1 MKKISSLLL
10 ALVLILCLAVPALAD
25 MGAPEFLEYNAT
37 VSNPDGTKDL
47 YGDNVLIPYGAQ
59 VRVIGEYGD
68 ECRITYEN
76 GYYDVDKNDLTAS
89 DEDNSASKSQK
100 YDSEITLKV
109 TAEKGTEIKKGHGY
123 AYETIAVIPEGT
135 EFTVSSGDSSSV
147 FNGTWSWVSYEGN
160 EGWVYTY
167 PYDYDCGVAVKAER
181 KNGRLGRVTVLADGM
196 RLMKEPGYYPSADEM
211 SEADSSK
218 FIGDAIPAGT
228 VLTYSYYMP
237 SPHRTIIFTEYN
249 GVKGWFLEGD
259 SENDLYTSAVTAD
272 RISHLYM
279 EKKLDMTEEPFG
291 KGEVIASVPAGE
303 GIASY
308 CSASKVVNTDDGS
321 DAEPEENQYGY
332 YSYDY
337 DACAQINTFFVT
349 YSGKAGWI
357 TAPYDDIDCVK
368 YIEWMTVFNSDEELS
383 FYADEDMTE
392 ELGTIPA
399 GKNFVEITR
408 FYENNKIKVAYD
420 KQIGYVYDNAR
431 FDFREGNAKENE
443 MIIFGKEIKEDF
455 SFLPEDAEI
464 TEPETEEPDIGEP
477 KTADPVKK
485 TPAAKTF
492 IIGVAAITAVVVL
505 TAAVIAVLVNKKKKK

>member
-10 ALVLILCLAVPALAD
+10 ALILILCLAVPAFAD
-25 MGAPEFLEYNAT
+25 MGAPEFIEYNAT
-37 VSNPDGTKDL
+37 VSNPDGVKDL
-47 YGDNVLIPYGAQ
+47 YGEDVTIPYGAQ
-59 VRVIGEYGD
+59 VRVTGEYGD
-68 ECRITYEN
+68 ECRVIYGN
-76 GYYDVDKNDLTAS
+76 GYYSVDKNDLTAS
-89 DEDNSASKSQK
+89 DDGSPASKPQK
-100 YDSEITLKV
+100 YDSKTTLIV
-109 TAEKGTEIKKGHGY
+109 MSEKGTEIKKGHGY
-123 AYETIAVIPEGT
+123 AYETIATIPEGT

-147 FNGTWSWVSYEGN
+147 FNGTWSWVSYDGN

-167 PYDYDCGVAVKAER
+167 PYDYDCGIAVKAER
-181 KNGRLGRVTVLADGM
+181 ENGRLGRVTVLADGM
-196 RLMKEPGYYPSADEM
+196 RLMKEPGYYPTPE
-211 SEADSSK
+211 EAPERDDTE
-218 FIGDAIPAGT
+218 FIGDVVPVGT

-237 SPHRTIIFTEYN
+237 SPQRTIVYTEYN

-259 SENDLYTSAVTAD
+259 SENDLYTSMTTAD
-272 RISHLYM
+272 SISHLYV
-279 EKKLDMTEEPFG
+279 EEKLDMTQEPFG
-291 KGEVIASVPAGE
+291 EGEVISSVPAGE
-303 GIASY
+303 GVASY
-308 CSASKVVNTDDGS
+308 CSAYKVINTADGS
-321 DAEPEENQYGY
+321 DAKPVTNKYGY
-332 YSYDY
+332 LSYDY
-337 DACAQINTFFVT
+337 ETAAQISTFFVT

-357 TAPYDDIDCVK
+357 TAPYDDIDCIK
-368 YIEWMTVFNSDEELS
+368 YIEWMTVFNSDEELK

-399 GKNFVEITR
+399 GENFVEITR

-431 FDFREGNAKENE
+431 FDFREGDAKENE

-505 TAAVIAVLVNKKKKK
+505 TAAVIVVLVNKKKKK